1 MFESMKSGWHLAGQ
15 VRNSISGNKKLYI
28 YPVLSGIVSVIIF
41 ALTFFILILEIPISG
56 YTYYYYIA
64 GIFVAYVLVY
74 FFATLIIMA
83 MMISY
88 RSVETNNPVTLIE
101 AFSST
106 KKYTVKAFQWAILYS
121 VLLMILRAIE
131 SRVRGI
137 GGIIIASIG
146 SFAITIATFF
156 VVPVIL
162 DYNTGPIK
170 AIKMSVDTIKSHFG
184 NTFGGVIYIDL
195 YTLIFTGGGF
205 LLLIVSVIL
214 FGAGIPLIVI
224 AVTAVIAVIMIVL
237 GLILNFT
244 YMNIFK
250 LILFDYVNGK
260 GLPDGIDENLLNLSI
275 RHRINGSMGN
285 GPF

>member
-121 VLLMILRAIE
+121 VLLMILRAVE

-146 SFAITIATFF
+146 SFAITVATFF

-205 LLLIVSVIL
+205 LLLIVSAIL
-214 FGAGIPLIVI
+214 FGSGIPLIVI

>member
-15 VRNSISGNKKLYI
+15 VRKSISGNKKLYI
-28 YPVLSGIVSVIIF
+28 YPALSGIVSVIIF

-146 SFAITIATFF
+146 SFAITVATFF

>member
-15 VRNSISGNKKLYI
+15 VRKSISGNKKLYI
-28 YPVLSGIVSVIIF
+28 YPALSGIVSVIIF

-146 SFAITIATFF
+146 SFAITVATFF

-205 LLLIVSVIL
+205 LLLIVSAIL

-275 RHRINGSMGN
+275 RHKVNGSMGN

>member
-146 SFAITIATFF
+146 SFAITVATFF

>member
-15 VRNSISGNKKLYI
+15 VRKSISGNKKLYI

-121 VLLMILRAIE
+121 VLLMILRAVE

-146 SFAITIATFF
+146 SFAITVATFF

-205 LLLIVSVIL
+205 LLLIVSAIL
-214 FGAGIPLIVI
+214 FGSGIPLIVI

>member
-15 VRNSISGNKKLYI
+15 VRKSISGNKKLYI

-146 SFAITIATFF
+146 SFAITVATFF

-205 LLLIVSVIL
+205 LLLIVSAIL

>member
-15 VRNSISGNKKLYI
+15 VRKSISGNKKLYI

-146 SFAITIATFF
+146 SFAITVATFF

>member
-1 MFESMKSGWHLAGQ
+1 MFEYMKNGWHLASQ
-15 VRNSISGNKKLYI
+15 VRKSISRNRKLYI
-28 YPVLSGIVSVIIF
+28 YPLLSGIVSVVVF
-41 ALTFFILILEIPISG
+41 GLTFFILILETPASG
-56 YTYYYYIA
+56 YSYYYYIV

-88 RSVETNNPVTLIE
+88 RSVKADNPLTTRE

-106 KKYTVKAFQWAILYS
+106 KKYIGKAFQWAILYS

-146 SFAITIATFF
+146 SFAITVATFF
-156 VVPVIL
+156 AVPVIL
-162 DYNTGPIK
+162 DYDTGPIN
-170 AIKMSVDTIKSHFG
+170 AIKISVDTIKSHFG
-184 NTFGGVIYIDL
+184 DTFGGVIYIDL

-205 LLLIVSVIL
+205 LLLIISAIL
-214 FGAGIPLIVI
+214 LGAGIPLIVI
-224 AVTAVIAVIMIVL
+224 AIIAAIAVIMIIL
-237 GLILNFT
+237 GIILNFT

-250 LILFDYVNGK
+250 LILFDYVNGRT
-260 GLPDGIDENLLNLSI
+260 LPDGIDENLLNSSI
-275 RHRINGSMGN
+275 KQRGGGYIGN

>member
-15 VRNSISGNKKLYI
+15 VRKSISGNKKLYI
-28 YPVLSGIVSVIIF
+28 YPALSGIVSVIIF

-121 VLLMILRAIE
+121 VLLMILRAVE

-146 SFAITIATFF
+146 SFAITVATFF

-205 LLLIVSVIL
+205 LLLIVSAIL
-214 FGAGIPLIVI
+214 FGSGIPLIVI

>member
-15 VRNSISGNKKLYI
+15 VRKSISGNKKLYI

-146 SFAITIATFF
+146 SFAITVATFF

-205 LLLIVSVIL
+205 LLLIVSAIL
-214 FGAGIPLIVI
+214 FGSGIPLIVI